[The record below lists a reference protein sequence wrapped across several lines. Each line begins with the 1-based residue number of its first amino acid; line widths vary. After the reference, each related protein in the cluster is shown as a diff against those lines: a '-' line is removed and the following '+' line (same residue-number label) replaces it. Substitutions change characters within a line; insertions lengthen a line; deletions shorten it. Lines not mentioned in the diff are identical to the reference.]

1 MAASSAI
8 EPLFGKTSKLLKM
21 KSRKISALFLCQNL
35 TNFAKYGII

>member
-21 KSRKISALFLCQNL
+21 KSRKISALFF
-35 TNFAKYGII
+35 FAKI